1 MNSVLNQRVGRV
13 EAEKM
18 GGGEEQEA
26 RDRWYTDRDLSS
38 STHLLLTS

>member
-1 MNSVLNQRVGRV
+1 MKPI

-26 RDRWYTDRDLSS
+26 REKWYTDRDLSS
-38 STHLLLTS
+38 STHPLLTS